1 MNAAGL
7 VHDYG
12 YFAIVV
18 GTFFEGEL
26 IMLAAG
32 MAACAGV
39 VSLPVVILAGMTGIF
54 ASDTLCFFIGRLA
67 GTRIERWFPRMYGR
81 LAGVFRMIARHDE
94 KLIVYFQFFPGL
106 CTVTPM
112 AFGIS
117 KIPALRFMA
126 LDLVGNILW
135 TSVFSFGGYAFGTAF
150 ERLVGETYRW
160 QIAAS
165 CVLVAVLAFVLWRR
179 RVGAA
184 RLASRS
190 E

>member
-12 YFAIVV
+12 YFAIIV

-39 VSLPVVILAGMTGIF
+39 LSLPLVILAGMTGIF
-54 ASDTLCFFIGRLA
+54 ASDTLCFYIGRLA
-67 GTRIERWFPRMYGR
+67 GARIERWFPGVYAR
-81 LAGVFRMIARHDE
+81 LAGVFRLIERHDE

-106 CTVTPM
+106 CTVTPI

-117 KIPALRFMA
+117 KISALRFMA
-126 LDLVGNILW
+126 LDFVGNVLW
-135 TSVFSFGGYAFGTAF
+135 TMVFSFGGYGFGAAF
-150 ERLVGETYRW
+150 ERFVGEAYRW

-165 CVLVAVLAFVLWRR
+165 CVLIIILVFVWWRR
-179 RVGAA
+179 RAGAT
-184 RLASRS
+184 RGSRS
-190 E
+190 L